1 MSSMTEGWAGDDY
14 VMLFSP
20 DEEQAA
26 SERYGIADL
35 LPGYRILGLRGWDDF
50 IVEDDDGETFT
61 LPTVPCDRG
70 ELARFSPPGRDQLI
84 PDDRFTGKVKWY
96 VRPIKFG
103 GDPAARENITWI
115 SLSQHAE
122 AVRWWNATYR
132 DLRHKSGKTKPPRFE
147 S

>member
-1 MSSMTEGWAGDDY
+1 MIEGWAGDDY

-20 DEEQAA
+20 DEAQAA

-50 IVEDDDGETFT
+50 IVEEDDGETFA
-61 LPTVPCDRG
+61 LPTVPCDKS

-96 VRPIKFG
+96 VTPIKSG

-122 AVRWWNATYR
+122 AVRWV
-132 DLRHKSGKTKPPRFE
+132 
-147 S
+147 